1 MYFLN
6 KTFNQLLINLFV
18 SKKNTILIA
27 GLDAIGS
34 ILFSRLERQNTK
46 LVCLT
51 SDRGTKEIR
60 EKGLLVKLISD
71 DAPKL
76 FKPEVYEFLP
86 ERYKFKKCIV
96 ATKAY
101 NNQVLADHLVEFM
114 DDVSSI
120 LLFQNG
126 IDVEKPFT
134 EKEKDWKITRAVSSI
149 GAFRDGNCVT
159 ETATGET
166 KLGAIN
172 NTDVEEIEKWKKL
185 LLSIGLKTLIP
196 EDLNKNFAYHY
207 YLKAIVNSTINPIG
221 SITKLKNG
229 AIIKDKQLLDLIER
243 IVDEIISILA
253 SMMTIPKS
261 DALETIYKIAQNTS
275 DNKCSMLQDLEK
287 SLKTEIDY
295 LNGKFLEISKRENVE
310 APINSKLVSIIKSLS
325 DKSMPEELA
334 ILEFKS
340 LL

>member
-1 MYFLN
+1 M
-6 KTFNQLLINLFV
+6 
-18 SKKNTILIA
+18 SSKNTILIA
-27 GLDAIGS
+27 GLGAIGS
-34 ILFSRLERQNTK
+34 VLFSRLERKNVE

-51 SDRGTKEIR
+51 SNRGTIETR
-60 EKGLLVKLISD
+60 EKGLFVQLFSD

-76 FKPEVYEFLP
+76 HKAEVYEFLP
-86 ERYKFKKCIV
+86 EKSKFKKCIV

-101 NNQVLADHLVEFM
+101 NNQVLADYLVDYMADEA
-114 DDVSSI
+114 SI

-134 EKEKDWKITRAVSSI
+134 EKEKDWKITRAISSI
-149 GAFRDGNCVT
+149 GAFRDEKGVT
-159 ETATGET
+159 ETAVGET
-166 KLGAIN
+166 KLGVMNYNDIK
-172 NTDVEEIEKWKKL
+172 EIEQWKKL
-185 LLSIGLKTLIP
+185 LLSIGLDVLIP

-229 AIIKDKQLLDLIER
+229 DIIKDKQLLDLIER
-243 IVDEIISILA
+243 IVDEIIAIL
-253 SMMTIPKS
+253 SRMMAISKT
-261 DALETIYKIAQNTS
+261 DALETIYKIARNTS

-287 SLKTEIDY
+287 GVKTEIDY

-310 APINSKLVSIIKSLS
+310 APINTKLVSIIKTLS
-325 DKSMPEELA
+325 DKSEPEELA

>member
-1 MYFLN
+1 M
-6 KTFNQLLINLFV
+6 

-27 GLDAIGS
+27 GLGAVGS
-34 ILFSRLERQNTK
+34 TLFSRLERQNKK
-46 LVCLT
+46 LICLT
-51 SDRGTKEIR
+51 SDRGTKEIS
-60 EKGLLVKLISD
+60 EKGLLVQLISD

-76 FKPEVYEFLP
+76 YTPEVYEFLP
-86 ERYKFKKCIV
+86 EKYKFKRCIV

-101 NNQVLADHLVEFM
+101 NNQVLADYLVDYL
-114 DDVSSI
+114 DDDSSI

-126 IDVEKPFT
+126 IGIEKPFT
-134 EKEKDWKITRAVSSI
+134 EKEKDWKITRAISSI
-149 GAFRDGNCVT
+149 GAFREGNCVT
-159 ETATGET
+159 EIATGET

-172 NTDVEEIEKWKKL
+172 NTDVEEIEQWKKL
-185 LLSIGLKTLIP
+185 LLSIGLETLIP
-196 EDLNKNFAYHY
+196 EELSKNFAYHY

-229 AIIKDKQLLDLIER
+229 DIIKDKQLLDLIEH
-243 IVDEIISILA
+243 IVDEIIAILA

-261 DALETIYKIAQNTS
+261 EVLETISEIAQNTS

-287 SLKTEIDY
+287 GFNTEIDY
-295 LNGKFLEISKRENVE
+295 LNGKFLEISKRENVD

>member
-1 MYFLN
+1 M
-6 KTFNQLLINLFV
+6 QLSYSV
-18 SKKNTILIA
+18 SSKNTILIA
-27 GLDAIGS
+27 GLGAIGS
-34 ILFSRLERQNTK
+34 ILFSRLEKKNVE

-51 SDRGTKEIR
+51 SNRGTIEIR
-60 EKGLLVKLISD
+60 EKGLFVQLFSD

-76 FKPEVYEFLP
+76 HKAEVYEFLP
-86 ERYKFKKCIV
+86 EKSKFKKCIV

-101 NNQVLADHLVEFM
+101 NNQVLADYLVDYM
-114 DDVSSI
+114 DDEASI

-134 EKEKDWKITRAVSSI
+134 EKEKDWKITRAISSI
-149 GAFRDGNCVT
+149 GAFRDEKGVT
-159 ETATGET
+159 ETAVGET
-166 KLGAIN
+166 KLGVMNYNDIK
-172 NTDVEEIEKWKKL
+172 EIEQWKKL
-185 LLSIGLKTLIP
+185 LLSIGLDVLIP

-229 AIIKDKQLLDLIER
+229 DIIKDKQLLDLIER
-243 IVDEIISILA
+243 IVDETIAIL
-253 SMMTIPKS
+253 SRMMTISKT
-261 DALETIYKIAQNTS
+261 DALETIYKIARNTS

-287 SLKTEIDY
+287 GVKTEIDY

-310 APINSKLVSIIKSLS
+310 APINSKLVSIIKTLS
-325 DKSMPEELA
+325 DKSEPEELA

>member
-1 MYFLN
+1 MF
-6 KTFNQLLINLFV
+6 
-18 SKKNTILIA
+18 
-27 GLDAIGS
+27 
-34 ILFSRLERQNTK
+34 
-46 LVCLT
+46 
-51 SDRGTKEIR
+51 
-60 EKGLLVKLISD
+60 
-71 DAPKL
+71 
-76 FKPEVYEFLP
+76 EFLP
-86 ERYKFKKCIV
+86 EKHKFKQCIV

-101 NNQVLADHLVEFM
+101 NNQVLADYLVDYM
-114 DDVSSI
+114 ADDSSI

-134 EKEKDWKITRAVSSI
+134 EKEKDWKITRAISSV
-149 GAFRDGNCVT
+149 GAFRDEKGVT
-159 ETATGET
+159 ETAIGET
-166 KLGAIN
+166 KLGVMNYNEIK
-172 NTDVEEIEKWKKL
+172 EIEQWKKL
-185 LLSIGLKTLIP
+185 LLSIGLNVLIP

-229 AIIKDKQLLDLIER
+229 DIIEDKQLLDLIER
-243 IVDEIISILA
+243 IVDEIIAIL
-253 SMMTIPKS
+253 SRMMIISKT

-287 SLKTEIDY
+287 GVKTEIDY

-310 APINSKLVSIIKSLS
+310 APINSKLVSIIKTLS
-325 DKSMPEELA
+325 DKSEPEELA

>member
-1 MYFLN
+1 M
-6 KTFNQLLINLFV
+6 
-18 SKKNTILIA
+18 SRKNTILIA
-27 GLDAIGS
+27 GLGAIGS
-34 ILFSRLERQNTK
+34 ILFSRLERKNAT

-51 SDRGTKEIR
+51 SKRGTKDISTR
-60 EKGLLVKLISD
+60 GLFVQLISD
-71 DAPKL
+71 EAPKL
-76 FKPEVYEFLP
+76 HKAEVYEFLP
-86 ERYKFKKCIV
+86 EKSKFKQCIV

-101 NNQVLADHLVEFM
+101 NNQVLADYLVDYM
-114 DDVSSI
+114 DDDSSI

-149 GAFRDGNCVT
+149 GAFRGEECVT
-159 ETATGET
+159 EIAIGET
-166 KLGAIN
+166 KLGVIN
-172 NTDVEEIEKWKKL
+172 YTDVKEIEKWKTL
-185 LLSIGLKTLIP
+185 LLSIGLEALIP
-196 EDLNKNFAYHY
+196 EDLNNNFAYHY

-229 AIIKDKQLLDLIER
+229 DILKDKQLLDLIER
-243 IVDEIISILA
+243 IVDELIAILA
-253 SMMTIPKS
+253 NMMTISRS
-261 DALETIYKIAQNTS
+261 DALETINKIARTTS

-287 SLKTEIDY
+287 GVQTEIDY

-310 APINSKLVSIIKSLS
+310 APINSKLVSIIKTLS
-325 DKSMPEELA
+325 DRSEPEELA

>member
-1 MYFLN
+1 M
-6 KTFNQLLINLFV
+6 
-18 SKKNTILIA
+18 SSKNTILIA
-27 GLDAIGS
+27 GLGAIGS
-34 ILFSRLERQNTK
+34 ILFSRLEKKNVE

-51 SDRGTKEIR
+51 SNRGTIEIR
-60 EKGLLVKLISD
+60 EKGLFVQLFSD

-76 FKPEVYEFLP
+76 HKAEVYEFLP
-86 ERYKFKKCIV
+86 EKSKFKKCIV

-101 NNQVLADHLVEFM
+101 NNQVLADYLVDYM
-114 DDVSSI
+114 DDEASI

-134 EKEKDWKITRAVSSI
+134 EKEKDWKITRAISSI
-149 GAFRDGNCVT
+149 GAFRDEKGVT
-159 ETATGET
+159 ETAVGET
-166 KLGAIN
+166 KLGVMNYNDIK
-172 NTDVEEIEKWKKL
+172 EIEQWKKL
-185 LLSIGLKTLIP
+185 LLSIGLDVLIP

-229 AIIKDKQLLDLIER
+229 DIIKDKQLLDLIER
-243 IVDEIISILA
+243 IVDETIAIL
-253 SMMTIPKS
+253 SRMMTISKT
-261 DALETIYKIAQNTS
+261 DALETIYKIARNTS

-287 SLKTEIDY
+287 GVKTEIDY

-310 APINSKLVSIIKSLS
+310 APINSKLVSIIKTLS
-325 DKSMPEELA
+325 DKSEPEELA

>member
-1 MYFLN
+1 M
-6 KTFNQLLINLFV
+6 QLSYSV
-18 SKKNTILIA
+18 SSKNTILIA
-27 GLDAIGS
+27 GLGAVGS
-34 ILFSRLERQNTK
+34 VLFSRLERKNVE

-51 SDRGTKEIR
+51 SNRGTIEIR
-60 EKGLLVKLISD
+60 EKGLFVQLFSD

-76 FKPEVYEFLP
+76 HKAEVYEFLP
-86 ERYKFKKCIV
+86 EKSKFKKCIV

-101 NNQVLADHLVEFM
+101 NNQVLADYLVDYMADEA
-114 DDVSSI
+114 SI

-126 IDVEKPFT
+126 IGVEKPFT
-134 EKEKDWKITRAVSSI
+134 EKEKDWKITRAISSI
-149 GAFRDGNCVT
+149 GAFRDEKGVT
-159 ETATGET
+159 ETAVGET
-166 KLGAIN
+166 KLGVMNYN
-172 NTDVEEIEKWKKL
+172 NIKEIEQWKKL
-185 LLSIGLKTLIP
+185 LLSIGLAVLIP

-229 AIIKDKQLLDLIER
+229 DIIKDKQLLDLIER
-243 IVDEIISILA
+243 IVDETIAIL
-253 SMMTIPKS
+253 SRMMTISKT
-261 DALETIYKIAQNTS
+261 DALETIYKIARNTS

-287 SLKTEIDY
+287 GVKTEIDY

-310 APINSKLVSIIKSLS
+310 APINSKLVSIIKTLS
-325 DKSMPEELA
+325 DKSEPEELA

>member
-1 MYFLN
+1 M
-6 KTFNQLLINLFV
+6 
-18 SKKNTILIA
+18 SSKNTILIA
-27 GLDAIGS
+27 GLGAIGS
-34 ILFSRLERQNTK
+34 VLFSRLEKKNVE

-51 SDRGTKEIR
+51 SNRGTIETR
-60 EKGLLVKLISD
+60 EKGLFVQLFSD

-76 FKPEVYEFLP
+76 HKAEVYEFLP
-86 ERYKFKKCIV
+86 EKSKFKKCIV

-101 NNQVLADHLVEFM
+101 NNQVLADYLVDYM
-114 DDVSSI
+114 TDDASI

-134 EKEKDWKITRAVSSI
+134 EKEKDWKITRAISSI
-149 GAFRDGNCVT
+149 GAFRDEKGVT
-159 ETATGET
+159 ETAVGET
-166 KLGAIN
+166 KLGVMNYNDIK
-172 NTDVEEIEKWKKL
+172 EIEQWKKL
-185 LLSIGLKTLIP
+185 LLSIGLEVLIP

-229 AIIKDKQLLDLIER
+229 DIIEDKQLLDLIER
-243 IVDEIISILA
+243 IVDEIIEIL
-253 SMMTIPKS
+253 SRMMTISKT
-261 DALETIYKIAQNTS
+261 DALETIYKIARNTS

-287 SLKTEIDY
+287 GVKTEIDY

-310 APINSKLVSIIKSLS
+310 APINTKLVSIIKTLS
-325 DKSMPEELA
+325 DKSEPEELA

>member
-1 MYFLN
+1 M
-6 KTFNQLLINLFV
+6 QLSYSV
-18 SKKNTILIA
+18 SSKNTILIA
-27 GLDAIGS
+27 GLGAIGS
-34 ILFSRLERQNTK
+34 ILFSRLEKKNVE

-51 SDRGTKEIR
+51 SNRGTIEIR
-60 EKGLLVKLISD
+60 EKGLFVQLFSD

-76 FKPEVYEFLP
+76 HKAEVYEFLP
-86 ERYKFKKCIV
+86 EKSKFKKCIV

-101 NNQVLADHLVEFM
+101 NNQVLADYLVDYM
-114 DDVSSI
+114 TDDASI

-134 EKEKDWKITRAVSSI
+134 EKEKDWKITRAISSI
-149 GAFRDGNCVT
+149 GAFRDEKGVT
-159 ETATGET
+159 ETAVGET
-166 KLGAIN
+166 KLGVMNYNDIK
-172 NTDVEEIEKWKKL
+172 EIEQWKKL
-185 LLSIGLKTLIP
+185 LLSIGLDVLIP

-229 AIIKDKQLLDLIER
+229 DIIKDKQLLDLIER
-243 IVDEIISILA
+243 IVDETIAIL
-253 SMMTIPKS
+253 SRMMTISKT
-261 DALETIYKIAQNTS
+261 DALETIYKIARNTS

-287 SLKTEIDY
+287 GVKTEIDY

-310 APINSKLVSIIKSLS
+310 APINSKLVSIIKTLS
-325 DKSMPEELA
+325 DKSEPEELA